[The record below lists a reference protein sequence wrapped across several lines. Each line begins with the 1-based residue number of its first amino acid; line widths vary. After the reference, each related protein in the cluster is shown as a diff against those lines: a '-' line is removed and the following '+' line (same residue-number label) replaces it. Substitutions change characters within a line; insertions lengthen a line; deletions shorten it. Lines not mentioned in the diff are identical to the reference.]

1 MRINGIAPDVE
12 IYLVRHGETEW
23 NKEGRLQGQ
32 QNSSLTPRG
41 RQQAERLGHVLAS
54 RLGRRRLPLHVSPLG
69 RARETADIIRHF
81 VGNPEPVIDDRLQE
95 MTLGQWEGLTRT
107 EVNTGWNGVVGD
119 DSNAEWWFL
128 APGGESYEHFN
139 ARVSSWLDGLNGPLI
154 AVSHGITTR
163 MIRGKYLGLSRKESL
178 SLPVPHG
185 VIWRLAGGAIET
197 IHE

>member
-1 MRINGIAPDVE
+1 MNGISGSVE
-12 IYLVRHGETEW
+12 IYLLRHGETEW

-32 QNSSLTPRG
+32 RNSCLTLRG
-41 RQQAERLGHVLAS
+41 REQAEQLGRTLAARLGP
-54 RLGRRRLPLHVSPLG
+54 RQLPLHVSSLG
-69 RARETADIIRHF
+69 RARETAIIIRQY
-81 VGNPEPVIDDRLQE
+81 VAGPEPIVDDRLQE

-107 EVNTGWNGVVGD
+107 EVNARWNGVVGD

-128 APGGESYEHFN
+128 APGGESYDHFKQ
-139 ARVSSWLDGLNGPLI
+139 RVSSWLSGLNGPVI

-163 MIRGKYLGLSRKESL
+163 LIRGEYLGLSRKESL

-185 VIWRLAGGAIET
+185 VIWRLAGGSIET